1 MLITSKILSSIMGSL
16 TIIFIM
22 NKLLKIDNEENI
34 IKLIVLSILFSAVS
48 YYAAGIE
55 YNTERTLLKL
65 TLYIMLYK
73 TIFKYSTYKILITLL
88 LTIAILSLGDL
99 IVSLVFINFIT
110 AQQVRGVW
118 YWILICNI
126 SVYIITLTTF
136 QIPVLRKKLIS
147 FVNNRNEHSKISS
160 ILIMVLSV
168 FIILY
173 LIYNISVNYHWNE
186 KYFINI
192 LIAITYIV
200 IISIFLKDKI
210 EYQNL
215 MNQYDIL
222 FEYFKEF
229 ENAIDNI
236 TLVNHEYKNQLAVL
250 KGYIENNKKKDALKC
265 INDISV
271 DINEEDRL
279 IVSELKNLPKG
290 GIKGLIYY
298 KIITAKNNKISI
310 TLDISKNVSK
320 PFEKLTYEE
329 NKTLSKILGV
339 YIDNAIDAVSQ
350 TKEKLLTIEIY
361 VINNNINIVISNPF
375 NKNNV
380 DIKSIS
386 KKGYTTKGPG
396 HGKGLYLV
404 NRLINNFKNFTTET
418 KIIKGYYVQRLVI
431 NKK

>member
-22 NKLLKIDNEENI
+22 NKLLKIDNEKNI

-320 PFEKLTYEE
+320 HFEKLTYEE

-386 KKGYTTKGPG
+386 KKGYTTKGNG

-404 NRLINNFKNFTTET
+404 NKLINNFKNFNTET